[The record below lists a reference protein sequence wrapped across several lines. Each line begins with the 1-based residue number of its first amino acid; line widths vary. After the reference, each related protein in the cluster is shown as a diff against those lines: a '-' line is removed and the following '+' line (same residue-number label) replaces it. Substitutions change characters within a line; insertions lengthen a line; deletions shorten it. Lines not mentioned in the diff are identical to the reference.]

1 MTTKQA
7 LLKAIEQLS
16 EQQLIEVLQY
26 VQHLS
31 HVQKSMPT
39 ELNQV
44 VDPLAEFIGAVSHG
58 SLAANLDDELY
69 GRLRSSLILGAG
81 LLFTTKA
88 NATTGKL
95 LRFINK

>member
-7 LLKAIEQLS
+7 LLNVIEQLP

-31 HVQKSMPT
+31 HAQKSTLPT
-39 ELNQV
+39 ELNRV

-58 SLAANLDDELY
+58 ALAANLNDELY
-69 GRLRSSLILGAG
+69 GS
-81 LLFTTKA
+81 
-88 NATTGKL
+88 
-95 LRFINK
+95 

>member
-7 LLKAIEQLS
+7 IINAINQLP

-31 HVQKSMPT
+31 HAHKSTLPT
-39 ELNQV
+39 KNEQAI
-44 VDPLAEFIGAVSHG
+44 DPLSQFIGAVDCG

-69 GRLRSSLILGAG
+69 GSR
-81 LLFTTKA
+81 
-88 NATTGKL
+88 
-95 LRFINK
+95 